1 MNTLVLAGMIISGAQ
16 QLLDVP
22 NSMSRNQ
29 LARLVGCVQACPGLL
44 LVGILV
50 LVIAATCM
58 AVSIGPCG
66 LARVSM
72 SSLQAGGQPLAQS
85 MLWYQALLWRIA
97 RHQHTLMTDRKGSLQ
112 QVQLKSRAHR
122 EGPPGPHVCPDLPQD
137 QLSHA

>member
-1 MNTLVLAGMIISGAQ
+1 MMVGHNYRMCISTLDRYYYNGQHGCHCVSHEMNMLVLAGRIISGAQ

-22 NSMSRNQ
+22 SSMSGNQ

-44 LVGILV
+44 LVGVLV

-72 SSLQAGGQPLAQS
+72 SSLQAGGQPFAQS
-85 MLWYQALLWRIA
+85 MLWYQALRRRIA
-97 RHQHTLMTDRKGSLQ
+97 
-112 QVQLKSRAHR
+112 
-122 EGPPGPHVCPDLPQD
+122 
-137 QLSHA
+137 